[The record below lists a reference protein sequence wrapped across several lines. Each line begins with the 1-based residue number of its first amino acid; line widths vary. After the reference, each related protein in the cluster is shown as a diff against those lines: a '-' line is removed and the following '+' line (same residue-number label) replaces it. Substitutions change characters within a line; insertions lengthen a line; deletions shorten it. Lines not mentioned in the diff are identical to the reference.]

1 MRTLK
6 ELLLRASFWPTF
18 EDEEL
23 TQRARTFHGVTAW
36 TALVLVCFLLLL
48 ALGQP
53 GTLERRSTTI
63 AFVALL
69 VGTLL
74 WLNQRGWVRLCSWLL
89 VLGLTSVTSFRAY
102 TSGGA
107 TAPALSLFV
116 YICMVAGTLLGTRG
130 GATVAVALA
139 GIGFGLAQLQASGR
153 LPPSQITFTPFM
165 GWLYS
170 CMALALS
177 ALLHPQITLALSR
190 SLTRAR
196 EEISARHEVERELRL
211 HQEHLEQ
218 LVLQRTQEMK
228 QAMEAAERASLAK
241 STFLATMS
249 HEIRTPMNAIL
260 GYAQLLRR
268 EPQLSSAQRAQA
280 ETILTSGEHLLT
292 LLNDVLQMSK
302 IEAGRA
308 ELAPEALNLPKL
320 LEGVDQM
327 FSEQARRKG
336 LSLALE
342 LAADLP
348 QQVEADAGK
357 VRQVVINLLG
367 NALKFTASGGVTVRA
382 ELERCHDRGYTIR
395 IVVIDSGVGI
405 DTADQERIFGTFE
418 QAKAGAG
425 LGGTGL
431 GLSIGRQLARLMHGD
446 ITVESRAGSGSSFTF
461 RFEAGIVSSNE
472 GPAKIKAITSVRP
485 AARVPLAVLLRMAPQ
500 PLRERLR
507 DAALQARAQRL
518 EALAAELEAFSKEA
532 AAAVRELARDY
543 RYDDLAAALSD

>member
-6 ELLLRASFWPTF
+6 ELLLRASFWPTL

-23 TQRARTFHGVTAW
+23 TQKARTFHGVTTW
-36 TALVLVCFLLLL
+36 TALVLVGFLALL
-48 ALGQP
+48 AVGQP
-53 GTLERRSTTI
+53 GTLERRATTI
-63 AFVALL
+63 AFVAVL
-69 VGTLL
+69 VGILL

-89 VLGLTSVTSFRAY
+89 VLGLTGIMSFRAY
-102 TSGGA
+102 TSGGTA
-107 TAPALSLFV
+107 APALSLFV

-130 GATVAVALA
+130 GVTVAVLLA
-139 GIGFGLAQLQASGR
+139 GIGLGLAELQVLGR
-153 LPPSQITFTPFM
+153 LPPAQVTFTPFAA
-165 GWLYS
+165 WLYS

-196 EEISARHEVERELRL
+196 AEISARHEVERELRL

-228 QAMEAAERASLAK
+228 EAMEAAERASLAK

-268 EPQLSSAQRAQA
+268 ERQLSPAQRAQA
-280 ETILTSGEHLLT
+280 ETILTSGEHLLS

-308 ELAPEALNLPKL
+308 ELAPEPLDLPKL
-320 LEGVDQM
+320 LESVDQM

-348 QQVEADAGK
+348 RQVVADPGK

-367 NALKFTASGGVTVRA
+367 NALKFTPSGGVTVRA
-382 ELERCHDRGYTIR
+382 ALERSHERGYTIQ
-395 IVVIDSGVGI
+395 IAVVDTGMGI
-405 DTADQERIFGTFE
+405 DASDQQRIFGTFE

-431 GLSIGRQLARLMHGD
+431 GLSIGRQLARLMRGD
-446 ITVESRAGSGSSFTF
+446 ITVESRVGVGSSFTF
-461 RFEAGIVSSNE
+461 RFEAGAASNE
-472 GPAKIKAITSVRP
+472 APGKTSAVTSVRP
-485 AARVPLAVLLRMAPQ
+485 AARSPLAGLLRTAPPQ
-500 PLRERLR
+500 LRERLR

-518 EALAAELEAFSKEA
+518 ETLADELEAFSSEA
-532 AAAVRELARDY
+532 ASAVRELARDY